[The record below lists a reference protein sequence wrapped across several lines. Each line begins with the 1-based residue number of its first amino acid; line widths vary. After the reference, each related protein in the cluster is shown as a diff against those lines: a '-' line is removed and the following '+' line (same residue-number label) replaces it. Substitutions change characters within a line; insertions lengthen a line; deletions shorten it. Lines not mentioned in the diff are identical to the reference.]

1 MEEQPHKLKKDIE
14 RRIKVLHILFICI
27 VAYFLVHTIVF
38 IFIDKKM
45 EAEFEQLYKKEL
57 IKDEV
62 IMANR
67 GNIYSRNG
75 EVLATT
81 ITRTSVNIDFAC
93 EAYRK
98 MGQKLY
104 NENAKALAEVL
115 AECLGDK
122 SVKDYYK
129 ILIENNAK
137 SLEYYPVIDTTKKR
151 KWIFFKE
158 LKLDTTYSAKVKK
171 GALRFERIFRDLD
184 ANEWAIIKKAPL
196 IGEGSTCQSKE
207 YKYRITPHG
216 ELASRAIGRMGTIR
230 GFTGIEFAYQDTL
243 AGRNGYQRVQQVTNR
258 LKIRVEDPANIDVK
272 NGHDVVTTLDV
283 NVQDVTHNALSKQIL
298 SENAIWGTTIVMEC
312 ATGDILAMSN
322 LKNNGDHCKE
332 IQNYAIGVPVNPGST
347 FKLMSAMA
355 LLERGVSP
363 SRKYNTGLG
372 KEVPIGTNTNST
384 IKDSHPIGEETD
396 GDIDMRTAF
405 AESSNVYFTSA
416 VYDEFGKSP
425 VDFTDFCNKIHLNE
439 KVGLEEFGA
448 TYKVIEPL
456 DKKHV
461 SRYNALVDMAYGYTI
476 EITPLHTLAVYN
488 AVANNGKM
496 VAPRLILRTEHNGKV
511 VSEAP
516 IRVID
521 EQICSPRTLKTLRS
535 FLEDV
540 SKVGTAKAYF
550 GEKVCPFTSGSK
562 TGTAQ
567 VESEINK
574 VNYKRS
580 DGYYYG
586 SMVTY
591 FPADKPRY
599 TIITAIFTK
608 KQVGKQYY
616 GAGLAGPVQKHIAT
630 YLYNRDHHYAQEVT
644 SSKYTASD
652 IKSGNISKIQ
662 TVANKHGVAI
672 SSQNN
677 EGWGTNI
684 TSKSGKSIHISPLKI
699 ETNVVP
705 NVIGMGLNDAL
716 FILEK
721 SGLNVKVIGKGKVVS
736 QSVAPNTGLTEDT
749 EGITIRLE

>member
-1 MEEQPHKLKKDIE
+1 MNGQHKPKRDIE
-14 RRIKVLHILFICI
+14 RRIKVLHILFICT

-38 IFIDKKM
+38 IFLDKEMKTD
-45 EAEFEQLYKKEL
+45 FEDNVKKTL

-62 IMANR
+62 IKSNR

-93 EAYRK
+93 DAFKK
-98 MGQKLY
+98 MGQKRY
-104 NENAKALAEVL
+104 NEKAKELAEVL

-122 SVKDYYK
+122 SVNEYYK
-129 ILIENNAK
+129 ILLENNAK
-137 SLEYYPVIDTTKKR
+137 SLDYYYKLDTIRKR
-151 KWIFFKE
+151 KWLFFKE
-158 LKLDTTYSAKVKK
+158 IIGFDTTYSAHIKK
-171 GALRFERIFRDLD
+171 GARRFERIFRDLD
-184 ANEWAIIKKAPL
+184 ANEWAIIKNAPL
-196 IGEGSTCQSKE
+196 IGDGSTHQSKE
-207 YKYRITPHG
+207 FKYRITPHG
-216 ELASRAIGRMGTIR
+216 ELAARAIGSMGTVR

-243 AGRNGYQRVQQVTNR
+243 AGHNGFQRVQQVANR
-258 LKIRVEDPANIDVK
+258 LKIRVEDPANVDVRD
-272 NGHDVVTTLDV
+272 GYDVVTTLDV

-298 SENAIWGTTIVMEC
+298 SQDAIWGTTIVMEC
-312 ATGDILAMSN
+312 STGDILAMSN
-322 LKNNGDHCKE
+322 LKNNGDHCIE

-347 FKLMSAMA
+347 FKLVSAMA

-372 KEVPIGTNTNST
+372 KEVPIGTNTNAS

-416 VYDEFGKSP
+416 IYDEFGKMP
-425 VDFTDFCNKIHLNE
+425 VEFTDFCNKIHLNE

-448 TYKVIEPL
+448 TYNVIEPL

-476 EITPLHTLAVYN
+476 ETTPLHTLALYN

-496 VAPRLILRTEHNGKV
+496 VAPRLILRTERNGEV
-511 VSEAP
+511 VIEAQ

-521 EQICSPRTLKTLRS
+521 EHICSPKTLKILRS

-540 SKVGTAKAYF
+540 SKVGTAKSFF

-567 VESEINK
+567 VESEINR
-574 VNYKRS
+574 VRYRRN

-608 KQVGKQYY
+608 KQQGKQYY

-644 SSKYTASD
+644 SSRYTASD
-652 IKSGNISKIQ
+652 IKDGNISKIE

-672 SSQNN
+672 SSQTSK
-677 EGWGTNI
+677 GWGTNI
-684 TSKSGKSIHISPLKI
+684 ASKSGKSIHISPLNI

-705 NVIGMGLNDAL
+705 NVIGMGLSDAL
-716 FILEK
+716 FLLEK
-721 SGLNVKVIGKGKVVS
+721 SGLKVKIIGNGKVVS
-736 QSVAPNTGLTEDT
+736 QSIKPNTGLTEDT
-749 EGITIRLE
+749 EGITIKLE